1 MNKIYILMIHEKDPE
16 EDIVNRPCRPIG
28 AYTNKPKAQEV
39 LDEVR
44 EVNLQIYSLNQT
56 ILKSIGREEANQTAE
71 KYFSEYVEYYIE
83 ELELNNE

>member
-1 MNKIYILMIHEKDPE
+1 MKKIYILMMHEKDPK

-28 AYTNKPKAQEV
+28 AYTNISKCQEV

-44 EVNLQIYSLNQT
+44 EVNLQIYSLNQM
-56 ILKSIGREEANQTAE
+56 ILKSITREEANQSAE

-83 ELELNNE
+83 EMVLF